1 MYAVGK
7 VSSRAKLNLN
17 HEFIVKTCT
26 RVKAWAYSV
35 MILYRYLQNKSN

>member
-1 MYAVGK
+1 MYAVGKGK

-26 RVKAWAYSV
+26 RVKAKIGRAHV
-35 MILYRYLQNKSN
+35 